1 MFSNKPNFDFVI
13 NSSILFLKSGLCF
26 AFSILAVAA
35 THAQSTDEILLVNR
49 YQPNKQYVQQTTQRS
64 DMLVRF
70 ENAPASMPA
79 ETMRTSMLIHG
90 NQELKTEALTQQGF
104 IPFEASISQKLTLK
118 VNGEQQKTPA
128 SDFGNFSYRGRFD
141 SAGGITIDTIRAG
154 KGLSEQLRSTINSF
168 SRNMQL
174 PNQKVKV
181 GGKLTQKV
189 PFQMNEF
196 SGELLM
202 KYHLD
207 SIVGNKA
214 FFSMDMDM
222 DMDIPNPQMSL
233 KGNAKGP
240 GKMTYLI
247 SEQIVDYMS
256 NELSMNL
263 KGSMG
268 EMTLLMNG
276 KTESTVR
283 VRME

>member
-1 MFSNKPNFDFVI
+1 MI
-13 NSSILFLKSGLCF
+13 NSRILFLKSGLCL

-35 THAQSTDEILLVNR
+35 THAQSKDEILLVNR
-49 YQPNKQYVQQTTQRS
+49 YQPNKKYVQQTTQRS

-79 ETMRTSMLIHG
+79 EPMRTSMLIHG
-90 NQELKTEALTQQGF
+90 NQELKTEAFTQQGF

-141 SAGGITIDTIRAG
+141 STGGITIDTIRAG
-154 KGLSEQLRSTINSF
+154 KDLSEQLRSTINSF

-207 SIVGNKA
+207 SIAGNKA
-214 FFSMDMDM
+214 FFSIDMDM
-222 DMDIPNPQMSL
+222 DMDIPNPQMTL

-247 SEQIVDYMS
+247 AEQIVDYMS

>member
-1 MFSNKPNFDFVI
+1 MRNSFFHQFSVA
-13 NSSILFLKSGLCF
+13 CF
-26 AFSILAVAA
+26 GAVAFLSLNGIQ
-35 THAQSTDEILLVNR
+35 AQSEREVLLVNK
-49 YQPNKQYVQQTTQRS
+49 YQPNKKYVQQTTQRS

-79 ETMRTSMLIHG
+79 ESMRTSMLMNG
-90 NQELKTEALTQQGF
+90 NQELKTEAVNPQGF
-104 IPFEASISQKLTLK
+104 VPFEASISQKLSLK
-118 VNGEQQKTPA
+118 VNGEPQKTPS
-128 SDFGNFSYRGRFD
+128 SDFGNFTYRGRFD
-141 SAGGITIDTIRAG
+141 SAGAITVDTIRAG
-154 KGLSEQLRSTINSF
+154 KGLSEQLRTTINSF

-174 PNQKVKV
+174 PNQKIKV

-214 FFSMDMDM
+214 FFSIDMNM

-247 SEQIVDYMS
+247 SEQMVDYMN
-256 NELSMNL
+256 NELNMSL

-268 EMTLLMNG
+268 EMTVLMNG
-276 KTESTVR
+276 KTESTVQ